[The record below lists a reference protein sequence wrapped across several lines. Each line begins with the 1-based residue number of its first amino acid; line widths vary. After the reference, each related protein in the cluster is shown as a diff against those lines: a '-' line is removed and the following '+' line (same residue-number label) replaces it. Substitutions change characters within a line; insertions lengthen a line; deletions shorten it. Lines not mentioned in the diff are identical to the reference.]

1 MTEHFLGTWRLIS
14 SENFEEYMKELGVS
28 FSQRKLGSLAKPTVI
43 ITRDNDVITI
53 RTETVFKVNQIS
65 FRLGQEFEETTMDN
79 RHAKSTITL
88 DNGVLVQ
95 IQKWN
100 DNLTIIKRKLVDSN
114 MVLECTINDVTSTRV
129 YTRA

>member
-1 MTEHFLGTWRLIS
+1 MTEPFLGTWKLIS
-14 SENFEEYMKELGVS
+14 SENFEEYMKELAVS

-43 ITRDNDVITI
+43 VTRDNDVVTI
-53 RTETVFKVNQIS
+53 RTETVFKVNEIS

-79 RHAKSTITL
+79 RHVKSIVTL

-95 IQKWN
+95 VQKWN
-100 DNLTIIKRKLVDSN
+100 DNFTVIKRKLVDNN
-114 MVLECTINDVTSTRV
+114 MVSEFTMNDVTSTRV